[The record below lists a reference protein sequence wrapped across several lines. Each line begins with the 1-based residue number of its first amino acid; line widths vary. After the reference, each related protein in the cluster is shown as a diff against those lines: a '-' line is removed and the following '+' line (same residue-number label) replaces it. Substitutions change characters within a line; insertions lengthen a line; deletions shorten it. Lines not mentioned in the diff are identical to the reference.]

1 MADHLLALEARVE
14 KFDIQQNQADR
25 SRHDQLKHSEDK
37 LSRRITLVENNL
49 HQELQLLKQQYYKG
63 G

>member
-1 MADHLLALEARVE
+1 MADRLLALEACVE

-49 HQELQLLKQQYYKG
+49 HQELQLLKQQYHKG